1 MYLKLTMNIIINFL
15 VLLYPS
21 WWKRYIW
28 HFIHGLWGR
37 EDNILYINKIFLN
50 IFEHVTSPVSIYIV
64 GYEEFLT
71 NVISTVSSDFFF
83 FFFFFFVDWSTSI
96 PLDLSLTKSVDG
108 VPIRQ
113 RSNSVTDSN
122 SSSNSNE
129 VIIDEWKELD
139 IEAISF
145 SLFVMK

>member
-83 FFFFFFVDWSTSI
+83 FFFFFFFFLSI
-96 PLDLSLTKSVDG
+96 FFFFYYYYQFFYFYYDEFIFILFLWLLS
-108 VPIRQ
+108 
-113 RSNSVTDSN
+113 
-122 SSSNSNE
+122 
-129 VIIDEWKELD
+129 
-139 IEAISF
+139 F
-145 SLFVMK
+145 LFYFYYYYQFFYFDFDYY